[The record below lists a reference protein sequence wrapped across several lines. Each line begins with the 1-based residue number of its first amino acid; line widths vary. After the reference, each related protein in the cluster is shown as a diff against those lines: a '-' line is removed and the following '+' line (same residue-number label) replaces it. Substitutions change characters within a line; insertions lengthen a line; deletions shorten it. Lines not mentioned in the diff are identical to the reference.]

1 MQGILTVGYAVL
13 LFLLFDMK
21 SRREECWLAANY
33 PDYPDYQ
40 KRVRR
45 LIPFLY
51 WRLLALVRAEVG
63 GRLR

>member
-51 WRLLALVRAEVG
+51 
-63 GRLR
+63 